1 MPCPRGRRALLLPLA
16 ATALVLCG
24 GCGDSEPTTVVR
36 GDRVTVALDDFRF
49 EPQAIRVRSGRLSFA
64 LSNRGRQA
72 HTFRLR
78 VEGRPVVEV
87 PSLLPGESDT
97 QAATL
102 ERGNYRMFCALA
114 NHEELGM
121 YGTLTVR

>member
-1 MPCPRGRRALLLPLA
+1 MPCHRGRRALLLPLA

-49 EPQAIRVRSGRLSFA
+49 EPQAIRARSGRISFA
-64 LSNRGRQA
+64 LRNRGRLA

-78 VEGRPVVEV
+78 IKGRPVVEV
-87 PSLLPGESDT
+87 PSMLPGESAT
-97 QAATL
+97 QAARL
-102 ERGNYRMFCALA
+102 PRGTYRIFCALA

-121 YGTLTVR
+121 YGTLTLR